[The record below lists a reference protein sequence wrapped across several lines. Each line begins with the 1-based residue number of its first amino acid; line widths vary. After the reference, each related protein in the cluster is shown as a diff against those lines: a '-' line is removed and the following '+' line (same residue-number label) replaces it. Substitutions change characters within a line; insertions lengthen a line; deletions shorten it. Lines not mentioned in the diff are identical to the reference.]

1 MGEWGN
7 GALGGVPP
15 ALYLPVT
22 SVPVCLRTRPGNPGS
37 LAPNIRQELCCIS
50 SSRNLNP
57 ELEVRRRGCS
67 DTWAWLY
74 WDACCSEWL
83 AVVVEVPPALRAP
96 EVTQLPVQHQLPA
109 PQHRP
114 RPRQLRFP
122 RLHLHLRQPRQP
134 LQHLRRRLRPRRSSF
149 PQLIMYFWLCLRTTV
164 LTR

>member
-15 ALYLPVT
+15 ALYLLTIAPY
-22 SVPVCLRTRPGNPGS
+22 
-37 LAPNIRQELCCIS
+37 LAVSGVGKSGPLASNIRQELCCIS
-50 SSRNLNP
+50 SSRTRNP